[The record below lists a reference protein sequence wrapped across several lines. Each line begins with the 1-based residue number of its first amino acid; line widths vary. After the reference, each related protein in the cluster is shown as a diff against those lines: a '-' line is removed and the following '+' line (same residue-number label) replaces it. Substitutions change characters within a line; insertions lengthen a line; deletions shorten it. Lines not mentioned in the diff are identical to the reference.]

1 MPQCAL
7 SNSATGDKYCVLIC
21 HEAAD
26 EATEKK
32 TTPQFIRAPGLTDAQ
47 CGDAD
52 CQIVQQGLG
61 ICTYGS

>member
-21 HEAAD
+21 HEAEGGAD
-26 EATEKK
+26 DSK
-32 TTPQFIRAPGLTDAQ
+32 PQFLRAPGVGDAQ

-52 CQIVQQGLG
+52 CHVVQQGMG
-61 ICTYGS
+61 ICTYSAP